1 MRRAFAGLVVV
12 ILITMSSIPRPWACG
27 ACIPLTRSGQELLG
41 KAFDLEGLRWVN
53 PRSGVPFE
61 LEGQVT
67 LVRWFTDRCQ
77 FCARSVPAVV
87 QLGEE
92 FGKRGFQTVLVYHPK
107 PPAPV
112 RDRDATKAAAN
123 LGYRGPLAVD
133 ADWSVLSRVYLAKH
147 PEGATSVSFLLDKS
161 GVVRYVHPGP
171 EFGPTAEPDL
181 KQVNQDYEDIKAA
194 IEILL
199 TESRDR

>member
-1 MRRAFAGLVVV
+1 MA
-12 ILITMSSIPRPWACG
+12 LIPSSG
-27 ACIPLTRSGQELLG
+27 ARGAQVSPSSQLPSSRGGQELLG
-41 KAFDLEGLRWVN
+41 QPLDLEGVRWVS
-53 PRSGVPFE
+53 PRAGTAGTPLK

-87 QLGEE
+87 QLREE
-92 FGKRGFQTVLVYHPK
+92 LGKRGFQTVAVYHPK

-112 RDRDATKAAAN
+112 RDRDATKAAAD

-133 ADWSVLSRVYLAKH
+133 ADWSVLSRIYLAKH

-161 GVVRYVHPGP
+161 GIVRYVHPGP

-199 TESRDR
+199 AESPDR